1 MLTLLRIKNLA
12 LVEELEWSPSAGFV
26 AITGETGAGKSVILG
41 ALKLLLGERAEKSLI
56 RTGAESCSVEAEFA
70 IPADLQ
76 LNPLLIEQ
84 GVEPCVGGHL
94 VLKRTFSTS
103 TASRQFING
112 SPTTLGVLKWVG
124 DALVDL
130 HGPHDHQSL
139 FSPDKQTEL
148 LDAFAKVTQDR
159 LQYTELHDRLRE
171 LEQQRFELEGE
182 GGSLERELDLL
193 RHQISE
199 IRAFPISP
207 EKEEEFLA
215 DYTRASHSRRLAE
228 ITGTLVNALD
238 EGDDTI
244 LSRLAETQRLL
255 NELER
260 IDPSTSCHA
269 EAHRAAT
276 VELEELTSS
285 MRAYAD
291 ALDFDETTLQLLE
304 DRVSLLE
311 SIKRK
316 YGGSLKAALRFADE
330 AEAKLARMENREEEL
345 ATITQAIHET
355 KSVLAQL
362 AETLT
367 TKRQQAAPALAE
379 EVAAHLRDLGFK
391 QTGFEVQISPAATPK
406 RSGADDVEFLFAPN
420 PGEPARPLRA
430 IASSGEI
437 SRVMLAIKTALAG
450 EDSIALMV
458 FDEIDANVGGEI
470 AHAVAA
476 KMRHIGQTHQVLVI
490 THLPQVASKAASHFV
505 VVKEIEN
512 DRTHSRLYPIEG
524 AQREEEIARMLG
536 GRSST
541 ALEHARELL
550 AGGAE

>member
-12 LVEELEWSPSAGFV
+12 LVEELEWSPTAGFV

-41 ALKLLLGERAEKSLI
+41 ALKLLIGERADKSLI
-56 RTGAESCSVEAEFA
+56 RTGADACSVEAEFL

-84 GVEPCVGGHL
+84 GVEPCVEGHL
-94 VLKRTFSTS
+94 ILKRTFSTS
-103 TASRQFING
+103 AASRQFING

-139 FSPDKQTEL
+139 FSPEKQTEL
-148 LDAFAKVTQDR
+148 LDAFAKASPER
-159 LQYTELHDRLRE
+159 LNYAELYDRLRE
-171 LEQQRFELEGE
+171 LEQQRQELEGE

-193 RHQISE
+193 RHQIRE
-199 IRAFPISP
+199 IRSFPLPP

-215 DYTRASHSRRLAE
+215 EYTRASNARRLAE
-228 ITGTLVNALD
+228 LTATLLNALD

-244 LSRLAETQRLL
+244 LGRMAESQRLL

-260 IDPSTSCHA
+260 IDASTAPHA
-269 EAHRAAT
+269 EAHRTAT
-276 VELEELTSS
+276 VDLEELVSS
-285 MRAYAD
+285 LRAYAD
-291 ALDFDETTLQLLE
+291 SLEFDEATLQLLE

-311 SIKRK
+311 SLKRK
-316 YGGSLKAALRFADE
+316 YGGSLKSALRFADE
-330 AEAKLARMENREEEL
+330 AETKLARMEHREEEL
-345 ATITQAIHET
+345 ATINQAIAET
-355 KSVLAQL
+355 KTAMARL

-367 TKRQQAAPALAE
+367 AKRREAAPMLAA
-379 EVAAHLRDLGFK
+379 EVSAHLRDLGFK
-391 QTGFEVQISPAATPK
+391 QTGFEVQLSPASSPK

-470 AHAVAA
+470 AHAVAT

-505 VVKEIEN
+505 VVKDIEN
-512 DRTHSRLYPIEG
+512 DRTHSRLYRIEG
-524 AQREEEIARMLG
+524 PEREAEIARMLG
-536 GRSST
+536 GRSTT

-550 AGGAE
+550 AGGTE